1 MQDSCLLCLVVVLL
15 PVSSASKGKREEE
28 RRHTK
33 FVSKAPTTSPS
44 SPSPSS
50 ATPYRPRKLSNP
62 QQLSTTA
69 TPNST
74 WSYCKLRGDEPFD
87 GCGQATTKLSVLACY
102 LLDFC
107 GKERVDNFTSF
118 PRKIRESSK
127 GKKRDRRKRVQNRG
141 PYPTNLPL
149 LIFISLT
156 LV

>member
-1 MQDSCLLCLVVVLL
+1 VQDSCLLAWWLFCCLSLL
-15 PVSSASKGKREEE
+15 PRREKG
-28 RRHTK
+28 RRKGGTRNLFRKH
-33 FVSKAPTTSPS
+33 PLRHLRHRHL
-44 SPSPSS
+44 SS

-74 WSYCKLRGDEPFD
+74 WSYRKLRGDEPFD
-87 GCGQATTKLSVLACY
+87 GCGQATAKLSVLACY

-127 GKKRDRRKRVQNRG
+127 GEKRDRRKRV
-141 PYPTNLPL
+141 
-149 LIFISLT
+149 
-156 LV
+156 